1 MVASTAV
8 FDDLARFERQVEEEV
23 HVMRPHIR
31 VGRARTQ
38 RVCARIISKFKN
50 ASDSHTQLGT
60 MKTSYEPKRSSA
72 YSEDLRWR
80 MVWQREALGYTYEQ
94 ISKNLGV
101 DSSTVQRTVA
111 LFNATGSVQKRA
123 YPKERAF
130 RKLTPI
136 AQLFILNLV
145 LEKPGIHLHE
155 IQRELEA
162 SLLLAISLSTLCT
175 FLHKCGFT
183 HKKLRTV
190 ALQQDRMLREQFS
203 SEVSVFNTE
212 MFVFVNETGSDARNK
227 LRKKGYSIR
236 GKPARYQTFL
246 LRGERISA
254 IACMSSAGLLDV
266 KTFQGTANGET
277 FYNFVQTHLLPH
289 LMPYNGINPHSVVV
303 LDNCSIHHLAEVIA
317 SIEDVGALVL
327 FLPPY
332 SPDLNPIEELFSKV
346 KTTLKSFEFD
356 MAHIT
361 DLQTL
366 LLSSFTSVTVEDCN
380 GWIAH
385 CDIYT

>member
-1 MVASTAV
+1 ML
-8 FDDLARFERQVEEEV
+8 D
-23 HVMRPHIR
+23 
-31 VGRARTQ
+31 
-38 RVCARIISKFKN
+38 
-50 ASDSHTQLGT
+50 
-60 MKTSYEPKRSSA
+60 
-72 YSEDLRWR
+72 
-80 MVWQREALGYTYEQ
+80 
-94 ISKNLGV
+94 
-101 DSSTVQRTVA
+101 
-111 LFNATGSVQKRA
+111 
-123 YPKERAF
+123 
-130 RKLTPI
+130 
-136 AQLFILNLV
+136 
-145 LEKPGIHLHE
+145 
-155 IQRELEA
+155 
-162 SLLLAISLSTLCT
+162 ISLSTLCT
-175 FLHKCGFT
+175 FLHKSGFT
-183 HKKLRTV
+183 RKKLHTV
-190 ALQQDRMLREQFS
+190 ALQQDHMLREQFS

-212 MFVFVNETGSDARNK
+212 MFVFVDETGSDAQNK
-227 LRKKGYSIR
+227 LRKRGYSIR

-246 LRGERISA
+246 LRGEHISA
-254 IACMSSAGLLDV
+254 IACMSSACLLDV
-266 KTFQGTANGET
+266 KTFQGTVNGET

-303 LDNCSIHHLAEVIA
+303 SDNCSIHHVAEVIA

-346 KTTLKSFEFD
+346 KTTLKSFEFE

>member
-1 MVASTAV
+1 ML
-8 FDDLARFERQVEEEV
+8 D
-23 HVMRPHIR
+23 
-31 VGRARTQ
+31 
-38 RVCARIISKFKN
+38 
-50 ASDSHTQLGT
+50 
-60 MKTSYEPKRSSA
+60 
-72 YSEDLRWR
+72 
-80 MVWQREALGYTYEQ
+80 
-94 ISKNLGV
+94 
-101 DSSTVQRTVA
+101 
-111 LFNATGSVQKRA
+111 
-123 YPKERAF
+123 
-130 RKLTPI
+130 
-136 AQLFILNLV
+136 
-145 LEKPGIHLHE
+145 
-155 IQRELEA
+155 
-162 SLLLAISLSTLCT
+162 ISLSTLCT
-175 FLHKCGFT
+175 FLHKSGFT

-190 ALQQDRMLREQFS
+190 ALQQDRKLREQFS

-212 MFVFVNETGSDARNK
+212 MFVFVDETGSDARNK

>member
-1 MVASTAV
+1 
-8 FDDLARFERQVEEEV
+8 
-23 HVMRPHIR
+23 
-31 VGRARTQ
+31 
-38 RVCARIISKFKN
+38 
-50 ASDSHTQLGT
+50 
-60 MKTSYEPKRSSA
+60 
-72 YSEDLRWR
+72 

-101 DSSTVQRTVA
+101 DTSTVQRTVA

-145 LEKPGIHLHE
+145 LEKPGIYLHE

-162 SLLLAISLSTLCT
+162 SLLSLSTLCT
-175 FLHKCGFT
+175 FLHKSGFT

-212 MFVFVNETGSDARNK
+212 MFVFVDETGSDARNK

-236 GKPARYQTFL
+236 GKLARYQTFF

-254 IACMSSAGLLDV
+254 IACMSSAGLLDLCTV
-266 KTFQGTANGET
+266 KAW
-277 FYNFVQTHLLPH
+277 VH
-289 LMPYNGINPHSVVV
+289 
-303 LDNCSIHHLAEVIA
+303 
-317 SIEDVGALVL
+317 
-327 FLPPY
+327 
-332 SPDLNPIEELFSKV
+332 
-346 KTTLKSFEFD
+346 
-356 MAHIT
+356 
-361 DLQTL
+361 
-366 LLSSFTSVTVEDCN
+366 
-380 GWIAH
+380 
-385 CDIYT
+385 